1 MSGGVKPFPKK
12 LEDMMFIFVITAGK
26 FVSNDKKY
34 QLQNILI
41 LQRLIALSNLIIDWN
56 RSRHC
61 NEYVS
66 RIELLKINDNV
77 LALYKYI

>member
-1 MSGGVKPFPKK
+1 MENLLQMIKK
-12 LEDMMFIFVITAGK
+12 
-26 FVSNDKKY
+26 N

-77 LALYKYI
+77 LALYKYIYIAHIHV

>member
-1 MSGGVKPFPKK
+1 MENLLQMIKK
-12 LEDMMFIFVITAGK
+12 
-26 FVSNDKKY
+26 N

-66 RIELLKINDNV
+66 RIELLKTNDNV
-77 LALYKYI
+77 LALYKYIYIAHIHV

>member
-1 MSGGVKPFPKK
+1 MENLLQMIKK
-12 LEDMMFIFVITAGK
+12 
-26 FVSNDKKY
+26 N

-61 NEYVS
+61 IEYVS

-77 LALYKYI
+77 LALYKYIYSTYTCIADNSIHLYPVSADK

>member
-41 LQRLIALSNLIIDWN
+41 LQRLIALSNLIID
-56 RSRHC
+56 
-61 NEYVS
+61 
-66 RIELLKINDNV
+66 
-77 LALYKYI
+77 